1 MPADFTVFGDS
12 CPGEKK
18 VLAVKVQCSR
28 QESPEESQEASAIHV
43 APAQTVVYR
52 HSVTIP
58 VGTAATV
65 VIPALV
71 KPASATVTEGGKP
84 LWKNNA
90 FVPGVDGV
98 GSAGPTPEAIH
109 LAVAQGSY
117 VFELLA

>member
-1 MPADFTVFGDS
+1 MPADFTVLGDT

-18 VLAVKVQCSR
+18 VLAVKVQCSG
-28 QESPEESQEASAIHV
+28 QESPEASAI

-58 VGTAATV
+58 VGTAAQV
-65 VIPALV
+65 VVPIPVGTA
-71 KPASATVTEGGKP
+71 ASAVTITEGGRSV
-84 LWKNNA
+84 WAAGA

-98 GSAGPTPEAIH
+98 GSASATAGAIQ

>member
-1 MPADFTVFGDS
+1 MPADFTVFGDA

-18 VLAVKVQCSR
+18 VLAVKVQCSG
-28 QESPEESQEASAIHV
+28 QESPEESQDAM

-58 VGTAATV
+58 VGTAAQV
-65 VIPALV
+65 VVPIPVGTA
-71 KPASATVTEGGKP
+71 ASAVTITEGGRSV
-84 LWKNNA
+84 WAAGA

-98 GSAGPTPEAIH
+98 GSAGANAGAIQ

>member
-1 MPADFTVFGDS
+1 MPADFTVFGDA

-18 VLAVKVQCSR
+18 VLAVKVQCSG
-28 QESPEESQEASAIHV
+28 QDSQEASAI
-43 APAQTVVYR
+43 ASAETVVYR

-84 LWKNNA
+84 VWKNNA
-90 FVPGVDGV
+90 FVSGVAGVTSGAAVGGAISLEV
-98 GSAGPTPEAIH
+98 GSGTYAFSATM
-109 LAVAQGSY
+109 
-117 VFELLA
+117 

>member
-18 VLAVKVQCSR
+18 VLAVKVQCSG
-28 QESPEESQEASAIHV
+28 QESQEASAM

-84 LWKNNA
+84 VWKNNA

-98 GSAGPTPEAIH
+98 GSAGATPEAIH

>member
-1 MPADFTVFGDS
+1 MPADFTVLGDT

-18 VLAVKVQCSR
+18 VLAVKVQCSA
-28 QESPEESQEASAIHV
+28 QESPEESQEASAI

-84 LWKNNA
+84 VWKNNA

-98 GSAGPTPEAIH
+98 GSAGATPEAIH

>member
-1 MPADFTVFGDS
+1 MPADFTVFGDA

-18 VLAVKVQCSR
+18 VLAVKVQCSG
-28 QESPEESQEASAIHV
+28 QESPEASQDASAM
-43 APAQTVVYR
+43 ASAQTVVYR

-58 VGTAATV
+58 VGTAAQV
-65 VIPALV
+65 VVPIPVGTA
-71 KPASATVTEGGKP
+71 ASAVTITEGGRSV
-84 LWKNNA
+84 WAAGA

-98 GSAGPTPEAIH
+98 GSAGAAPGAIQ